1 MDVFS
6 KEKRSQVMSSIRS
19 TDTKPEMIVRK
30 YLHANGF
37 RYGLH
42 NQKLPGHPD
51 IVLRKYQTI
60 VFING
65 CFWHGHKGCRHYTVP
80 KSNTSY
86 WTAKVRR
93 NVERDAENITK
104 LKSKGWRVITI
115 WECELKSDIREN
127 TLANLVRMLHQ
138 KAVEYDTTAPHT
150 IMAAE
155 NAAIY
160 GSDD

>member
-6 KEKRSQVMSSIRS
+6 KEKRSHIMSSIRS

-86 WTAKVRR
+86 
-93 NVERDAENITK
+93 
-104 LKSKGWRVITI
+104 
-115 WECELKSDIREN
+115 
-127 TLANLVRMLHQ
+127 
-138 KAVEYDTTAPHT
+138 
-150 IMAAE
+150 
-155 NAAIY
+155 
-160 GSDD
+160 

>member
-6 KEKRSQVMSSIRS
+6 KEKRSQVMYSIRS

-65 CFWHGHKGCRHYTVP
+65 CFWHGHKGDR
-80 KSNTSY
+80 KSTRLNS
-86 WTAKVRR
+86 
-93 NVERDAENITK
+93 
-104 LKSKGWRVITI
+104 S
-115 WECELKSDIREN
+115 
-127 TLANLVRMLHQ
+127 H
-138 KAVEYDTTAPHT
+138 
-150 IMAAE
+150 
-155 NAAIY
+155 
-160 GSDD
+160 

>member
-6 KEKRSQVMSSIRS
+6 KEKRSQVMSSVKS

-51 IVLRKYQTI
+51 IVLRKYKTI

-65 CFWHGHKGCRHYTVP
+65 CFWHGHEGCRHYTVP
-80 KSNTSY
+80 KTNTTY

-93 NVERDAENITK
+93 NVERDAENIAK

-115 WECELKSDIREN
+115 WECELKSDMREK
-127 TLANLVRMLHQ
+127 TLTNLVRMLHQ
-138 KAVEYDTTAPHT
+138 KVVEYETTAPHI

-155 NAAIY
+155 NAGIY